1 MLQWSPKILTA
12 KNYVFCQRNILISIL
27 MFAEDFPRSYD
38 MDLLAVSPLHNC
50 YSHTLAKNLRRPHA
64 KDP

>member
-1 MLQWSPKILTA
+1 
-12 KNYVFCQRNILISIL
+12 

-64 KDP
+64 KDPWILSPSQDMASVHDKTFKEIHSAWC